1 MAKSGDVIENPLTG
15 ETFIV
20 TKSAAETNGE
30 FLDGV
35 LVFGPRAAGPM
46 PHVHPIIEERVKVVA
61 GTLKVRID
69 GEERTLQEGDEA
81 IIKPGSAHAFWN
93 DSDEEIRFEA
103 QGSPALALETFIETV
118 FGLARDGKTNKKGMP
133 NPLQAAVLIQ
143 EYSDE
148 MQLAGVPVFAQRL
161 LATLVAPI
169 GRLFGFK
176 GRYPEYS
183 SE

>member
-15 ETFIV
+15 ERFIV

-30 FLDGV
+30 LLEGV
-35 LVFGPRAAGPM
+35 LVFAPRAAGPM
-46 PHVHPIIEERVKVVA
+46 PHVHSIIEERVKVVA
-61 GTLKVRID
+61 GTLKVKID
-69 GEERTLQEGDEA
+69 GEERTLHEGEEA
-81 IIKPGSAHAFWN
+81 IIKPGSPHALWN
-93 DSDEEIRFEA
+93 DSDEEIRFEVLA
-103 QGSPALALETFIETV
+103 TPALKLETFIETL

-133 NPLQAAVLIQ
+133 SPLQAAVLIQ

-148 MQLAGVPVFAQRL
+148 MQLADVPLFAQRL

-169 GRLFGFK
+169 GRLFGYK

-183 SE
+183 GE